1 MCKRFLTLMLALVMA
16 VSLLPTAAF
25 AAASSV
31 TEPLADENTSDGSPP
46 FDDTQPSE
54 RGTADEGS
62 DNTDGESAP
71 AKTSRWTAPALTG
84 TGAEKAYI
92 DSITPDKS
100 DPQERHGGRICK
112 PRLVR

>member
-54 RGTADEGS
+54 HGTADEGS

-84 TGAEKAYI
+84 TGAEKAYRQHRTTAQKEPSCRQI
-92 DSITPDKS
+92 AMSRT
-100 DPQERHGGRICK
+100 
-112 PRLVR
+112 V